1 MHLLKTPDLYGF
13 QLQFTVFLSPVC
25 VLVLSLKFLH
35 STPICEGKAKQNN
48 PQQNKMK
55 AK

>member
-13 QLQFTVFLSPVC
+13 QQQFTAFLFLVC

-48 PQQNKMK
+48 PQQNKIK